1 MGARLSGLCR
11 GVLAVVAGL
20 GLVAVG
26 TPAPA
31 GAATPASERAVPA
44 LERQWHLDA
53 LRVAEAHRITT
64 GEGVTVAILDTGVY
78 AGHPDLAGR
87 ILDGRRLIGRDDKGK
102 LDERN
107 HGTGVAGLI
116 AARGGGRGHALG
128 IAPGAKILPVTIA
141 TNTFAGSNLPEGI
154 RYAVDHGAKVINI
167 SNGGPTTSTAL
178 EEAVR
183 YAQSR
188 DVVVVA
194 AAGNAEQ
201 GDAGVLYPARLPGV
215 VAVGATGRDGEP
227 WSGGTRGAQLAIT
240 APGVDI
246 ATTAGRWSDL
256 TEGGYVT
263 VDGTSAAA
271 PLVAGAAALIRA
283 RYPQA
288 SAADVVNRLVSTAR
302 DAGPPGRDDR
312 YGFGRLDL
320 VRALT
325 AEVAPVEAN
334 PLGAVPA
341 AEPAEDPP
349 GGGDGLDLGRFVP
362 LLVVAVLVV
371 LVVVLLVVRRSN
383 RPTRR

>member
-1 MGARLSGLCR
+1 MSARLSALCR
-11 GVLAVVAGL
+11 RVLAVAAGL
-20 GLVAVG
+20 ALTALG
-26 TPAPA
+26 TPVSA
-31 GAATPASERAVPA
+31 GAAVPP

-53 LRVAEAHRITT
+53 LRVGEAHRIST
-64 GEGVTVAILDTGVY
+64 GEGVTVAVIDTGVY
-78 AGHPDLAGR
+78 AEHPDLAGR
-87 ILDGRRLIGRDDKGK
+87 VLDGTRLIGRDDKGK
-102 LDERN
+102 VDERN

-116 AARGGGRGHALG
+116 AARGGGRGRALG
-128 IAPGAKILPVTIA
+128 IAPGARILPVTVA

-154 RYAVDHGAKVINI
+154 RYAVDHGAKVVNI
-167 SNGGPTTSTAL
+167 SNGGPTTSSAL
-178 EEAVR
+178 TEAVR
-183 YAQSR
+183 YAQSK

-201 GDAGVLYPARLPGV
+201 GDTGVLYPARLPGV
-215 VAVGATGRDGEP
+215 IAVGATGRDGEP
-227 WSGGTRGAQLAIT
+227 WSGATRGEQIAIT
-240 APGVDI
+240 APGVDVS
-246 ATTAGRWSDL
+246 TTAGRWSDL

-283 RYPQA
+283 RYPEA

-325 AEVAPVEAN
+325 ADVPPVDAN
-334 PLGAVPA
+334 PLGAVPTA
-341 AEPAEDPP
+341 ASEETAAQES
-349 GGGDGLDLGRFVP
+349 GGLDLRPLVP
-362 LLVVAVLVV
+362 VVIGLLVVAALAV

-383 RPTRR
+383 RPTSH